1 MRQIIRK
8 ALQNMGYDIVK
19 LKDTKTNNGLPVDME
34 PAFLSLYEQCKPF
47 TMTSPERMYALFKA
61 VEYVVNHKITGDFV
75 ECGVWRGGSSMM
87 IALTLQYFGVSDR
100 KIYLYDTFEGM
111 SEPTEQDKRFDGL
124 TAEAELAHSDK
135 NIATSVW
142 CVADLNDVQQNMRHT
157 NYPWANLFFVQGK
170 VEDTLPNTLPK
181 TIALLRLDTDWYAST
196 YHELVH
202 LYPILQQNAPLIID
216 DYGHWQGARE
226 AVDTYFKEK
235 NITVLL
241 NRIDYTGRIML
252 KTSDK

>member
-1 MRQIIRK
+1 MRQFIRK
-8 ALQNMGYDIVK
+8 ILQSMGYDIIK

-34 PAFLSLYEQCKPF
+34 PAFASLYEQCKPY
-47 TMTSPERMYALFKA
+47 TMTSPERMYSLFKA
-61 VEYVVNHKITGDFV
+61 VEYVVQNNIAGDFV

-87 IALTLQYFGVSDR
+87 IALTLKHLGVTDR

-124 TAEAELAHSDK
+124 AAETELAQSDK
-135 NIATSVW
+135 AIASSVW
-142 CVADLNDVQQNMRHT
+142 CVADLNDVQQNMRLT
-157 NYPWANLFFVQGK
+157 QYPFANLHFVQGK
-170 VEDTLPNTLPK
+170 VEDTIPHTLPAD
-181 TIALLRLDTDWYAST
+181 IALLRLDTDWYAST

-202 LYPILQQNAPLIID
+202 LYPLLQRNAPLIID

-226 AVDTYFKEK
+226 AVDTYFKEQHLQ
-235 NITVLL
+235 VLL

-252 KTSDK
+252 KTN

>member
-8 ALQNMGYDIVK
+8 ALQSLGYDIIK

-34 PAFLSLYEQCKPF
+34 PAFIQLYEQCKPY
-47 TMTSPERMYALFKA
+47 TMTSPERAYSLFKA
-61 VEYVVNHKITGDFV
+61 VEYVIKNNISGDFV

-87 IALTLQYFGVSDR
+87 IALTLKHFNVTNRQL
-100 KIYLYDTFEGM
+100 YLYDTFEGM
-111 SEPTEQDKRFDGL
+111 TEPTEHDKRFDGM
-124 TAEAELAHSDK
+124 TAETELAQSDK

-142 CVADLNDVQQNMRHT
+142 CVADLNDVQQNMKRT
-157 NYPWANLFFVQGK
+157 AYPTENLHFIQGK
-170 VEDTLPNTLPK
+170 VEDTIPEVLPAS
-181 TIALLRLDTDWYAST
+181 IALLRLDTDWYAST

-202 LYPILQQNAPLIID
+202 LYPNLQKNAPLIID

-226 AVDTYFKEK
+226 AVDTYFKEQ
-235 NITVLL
+235 NLTVLL

-252 KTSDK
+252 KTN